1 MSGRAAR
8 LRRRRWGGG
17 VASGA
22 LCVGLLV
29 ATCGAVAAT
38 AGDDVSASRDVEIE
52 RLVAEGAV
60 DAVEARLAGDRRP
73 EARGAIA
80 RAAANRARRATR
92 PDERRRLFAAAE
104 ERFTRWITELEAA
117 GRAGRVADR
126 AQLAVARAQYGN
138 AILATQVDSELIDY
152 EASLGQI
159 GDRGRLVAALAAAR
173 DQFNKADA
181 LLAPIVAD
189 IEAREAEL
197 LEAGLYDVVE
207 QTLLDLRLSLGWTNY
222 YLGALETND
231 AGAKRA
237 ALAAAEQRFA
247 ELVDVAS
254 EGPTRVLCQ
263 LALAMTWRE
272 QGKAREAEEG
282 FARALAA
289 AAAPQ
294 LDARV
299 RYELAR
305 AQVRTQRFDEARRTL
320 APLLEK
326 DAAQLAAADRPAALY
341 IRLAHLW
348 DAHALMLEANALRR
362 GNPDAAIRGRPQ
374 QMREEAI
381 GRLRAAER
389 WPAPWP
395 DLVRIYVT
403 AGVDLQAAP
412 AALSPGELLYTAQV
426 LARADRP
433 ADARERLVAAAER
446 TEIDS
451 LTLGDVLFEL
461 GRVHSQLRDD
471 AAAAATFSRLAHEH
485 REHPRAAQAAS
496 LAYQLYG
503 RIAERSKRPAD
514 YLALAAELRRLL
526 DGFPEHPD
534 RDEAAWLLGV
544 ALQLAGQHDQ
554 AAAAFAAVPRAS
566 RHGEEAQ
573 FRRALCLRL
582 AWESHASDDAPSRER
597 SGRDVA
603 RALLEYSR
611 AAHTR
616 GSQPGAASQTLAW
629 AAEARAA
636 AGEVLISAGV
646 DAHQAALEALAEFER
661 DFPESDQLGRV
672 LAVRIRAHRGLR
684 QFAEAAAILERFLQA
699 VPAERV
705 GPVLASLARGMQEEV
720 GRLVAGGQDETA
732 RKLASDAAMTLG
744 ELEKWVLADA
754 SRAAR
759 LEAVRAARAEML
771 LLAGDYAA
779 ADPLYAELL
788 AASPQ
793 RGDYLRARA
802 RIATAQLG
810 PSPTGEALR
819 AAQQRWE
826 TLLADPALQ
835 ARAPEQY
842 WEARCEWLSLHL
854 RLGHADDVQA
864 AIFQESR
871 WYPDLGGPGWREKL
885 EALYSA
891 AGGTRPLTP
900 ESRPAS
906 EPRK

>member
-1 MSGRAAR
+1 M
-8 LRRRRWGGG
+8 
-17 VASGA
+17 
-22 LCVGLLV
+22 
-29 ATCGAVAAT
+29 
-38 AGDDVSASRDVEIE
+38 
-52 RLVAEGAV
+52 
-60 DAVEARLAGDRRP
+60 
-73 EARGAIA
+73 
-80 RAAANRARRATR
+80 
-92 PDERRRLFAAAE
+92 
-104 ERFTRWITELEAA
+104 
-117 GRAGRVADR
+117 
-126 AQLAVARAQYGN
+126 
-138 AILATQVDSELIDY
+138 
-152 EASLGQI
+152 
-159 GDRGRLVAALAAAR
+159 
-173 DQFNKADA
+173 
-181 LLAPIVAD
+181 
-189 IEAREAEL
+189 
-197 LEAGLYDVVE
+197 
-207 QTLLDLRLSLGWTNY
+207 LDLRLSLGWTNY

-362 GNPDAAIRGRPQ
+362 GNPDAATRGRSQ

-544 ALQLAGQHDQ
+544 ALQLAGEHDQ

-582 AWESHASDDAPSRER
+582 AWESHAPDDAPSRER

-720 GRLVAGGQDETA
+720 GRLVAAGQDETA

-771 LLAGDYAA
+771 LNNFSKYN
-779 ADPLYAELL
+779 
-788 AASPQ
+788 
-793 RGDYLRARA
+793 R
-802 RIATAQLG
+802 
-810 PSPTGEALR
+810 
-819 AAQQRWE
+819 
-826 TLLADPALQ
+826 
-835 ARAPEQY
+835 
-842 WEARCEWLSLHL
+842 
-854 RLGHADDVQA
+854 
-864 AIFQESR
+864 
-871 WYPDLGGPGWREKL
+871 
-885 EALYSA
+885 
-891 AGGTRPLTP
+891 
-900 ESRPAS
+900 
-906 EPRK
+906 

>member
-1 MSGRAAR
+1 M
-8 LRRRRWGGG
+8 RRRRWGGG
-17 VASGA
+17 VVAST
-22 LCVGLLV
+22 LCIGLLL
-29 ATCGAVAAT
+29 ATCGGAAAN
-38 AGDDVSASRDVEIE
+38 AGEDVPAAADAEIE
-52 RLVAEGAV
+52 RLVADGAV
-60 DAVEARLAGDRRP
+60 ETLEARLAGDRRP

-92 PDERRRLFAAAE
+92 PEERRRLFAAAE
-104 ERFTRWITELEAA
+104 ERFTRWITDLETA

-126 AQLAVARAQYGN
+126 AQLAAARAQYGN
-138 AILATQVDSELIDY
+138 AILAAQVDSELIDY

-173 DQFNKADA
+173 DQFSKADA

-189 IEAREAEL
+189 LEAREADL

-222 YLGALETND
+222 YLGVLETTD

-237 ALAAAEQRFA
+237 ALAAAEQRFS
-247 ELVDVAS
+247 ELVDVAG
-254 EGPTRVLCQ
+254 EGPTRALCQ

-272 QGKAREAEEG
+272 QGKSREAEEG
-282 FARALAA
+282 FARALAVA
-289 AAAPQ
+289 GTPE
-294 LDARV
+294 LEARV

-305 AQVRTQRFDEARRTL
+305 AQVSAQRFDEARRTL

-326 DAAQLAAADRPAALY
+326 DPQQLAAADRPAALY

-348 DAHALMLEANALRR
+348 DAHAHMLAANALRR
-362 GNPDAAIRGRPQ
+362 GNPDAATRNRSQ

-381 GRLRAAER
+381 GRLRSAER

-395 DLVRIYVT
+395 ELVRIYVT
-403 AGVDLQAAP
+403 AGVDLQAPP

-433 ADARERLVAAAER
+433 ADARERLVAAAQR
-446 TEIDS
+446 TDIDS

-471 AAAAATFSRLAHEH
+471 AAAAATFSRLAHEQ

-514 YLALAAELRRLL
+514 YLTLAAELSRLL
-526 DGFPEHPD
+526 DSFPEHPD
-534 RDEAAWLLGV
+534 RDEAGWLRGV
-544 ALQLAGQHDQ
+544 ALQLAGQHEQ
-554 AAAAFAAVPRAS
+554 AADAFAAVPPAS
-566 RHGEEAQ
+566 RHREEAQ

-582 AWESHASDDAPSRER
+582 AWESRASDDAPSQAR

-611 AAHTR
+611 AAHAR
-616 GSQPGAASQTLAW
+616 AAQSGHPAQTLAW
-629 AAEARAA
+629 AAEARAQ
-636 AGEVLISAGV
+636 AGEVLISAGI
-646 DAHQAALEALAEFER
+646 DAHQEALDALADFER
-661 DFPESDQLGRV
+661 DYPDSDQLGRV

-684 QFAEAAAILERFLQA
+684 QFTEAAAMLERFLQA

-720 GRLVAGGQDETA
+720 ARLVASGQDETA
-732 RKLASDAAMTLG
+732 RKLALDAAVTLG

-779 ADPLYAELL
+779 ADPLYTELL

-793 RGDYLRARA
+793 RGEYLRARA
-802 RIATAQLG
+802 RIATARLG
-810 PSPTGEALR
+810 SSPTRESLR

-826 TLLADPALQ
+826 ALLADPSLQ
-835 ARAPEQY
+835 SKAPEQY